1 MKRDLEKVKDLLQSL
16 CVISSHLWAFLLGKT
31 VAKMLNQCSYMQ
43 GKEMW
48 FHERKDLLQWK
59 IAKYPITKISSTL
72 QACNIL
78 NKNNY
83 PQQVVTL
90 CDSLEGFLLIIFQ

>member
-1 MKRDLEKVKDLLQSL
+1 
-16 CVISSHLWAFLLGKT
+16 
-31 VAKMLNQCSYMQ
+31 
-43 GKEMW
+43 MW